1 MPISDAK
8 KFLCE
13 IIENDSLRGY
23 LNRAESRVEIKAILK
38 EVSYEFTYAELDEA
52 YRNILVNCQ
61 TESQAELVKEVKK
74 WWDLLMFVTP
84 EHIHVHV

>member
-8 KFLCE
+8 KFLYE
-13 IIENDSLRGY
+13 VIQNDSLRGQ

-52 YRNILVNCQ
+52 YRNILVSCQ
-61 TESQAELVKEVKK
+61 TEDQAELVKEVKK

-84 EHIHVHV
+84 EHAQVNA